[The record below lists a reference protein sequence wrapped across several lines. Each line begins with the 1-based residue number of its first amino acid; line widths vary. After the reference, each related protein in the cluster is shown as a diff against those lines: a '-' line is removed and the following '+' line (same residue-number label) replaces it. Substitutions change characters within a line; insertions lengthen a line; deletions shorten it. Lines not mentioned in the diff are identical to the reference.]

1 MKRTWKNF
9 RLDKN
14 KVYQFIGQA
23 VVYTSGWA
31 LAVAF
36 FYWAFLQRINLLILK
51 ERVEKEMLKAKK
63 KENYEAMIENRNVL
77 IADLQKKNEELS
89 NENIAIYEEN
99 KELRFENEEQGELI
113 DRIARVATANAYNN
127 EKVILSKIKE
137 LISDYQSQN

>member
-1 MKRTWKNF
+1 MKRKI
-9 RLDKN
+9 DKN
-14 KVYQFIGQA
+14 KVYQFIGRA

-77 IADLQKKNEELS
+77 KEDANRFLQK
-89 NENIAIYEEN
+89 
-99 KELRFENEEQGELI
+99 
-113 DRIARVATANAYNN
+113 
-127 EKVILSKIKE
+127 
-137 LISDYQSQN
+137 

>member
-14 KVYQFIGQA
+14 KVYQFIGRA

-99 KELRFENEEQGELI
+99 KELRFENEADYTVSDEIKPDILAAGDKL
-113 DRIARVATANAYNN
+113 DAKAIAN
-127 EKVILSKIKE
+127 
-137 LISDYQSQN
+137 